1 MDYIKYRVLDALQK
15 FEFYQFNEAQLQT
28 ITQIV
33 IERKVLED
41 YERGFITDKEA
52 DNMILHIA
60 SELASTLPNKGA
72 FIQPPN
78 SSSG

>member
-1 MDYIKYRVLDALQK
+1 MDYIKYRVLEALQK
-15 FEFYQFNEAQLQT
+15 FEFYQFNEAHLKT